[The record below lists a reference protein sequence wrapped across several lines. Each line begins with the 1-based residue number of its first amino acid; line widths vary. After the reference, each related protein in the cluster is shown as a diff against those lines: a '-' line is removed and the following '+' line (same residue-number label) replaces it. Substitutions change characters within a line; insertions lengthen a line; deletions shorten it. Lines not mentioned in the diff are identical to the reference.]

1 MTTDSMGAGGRVRPG
16 GVTFVVVL
24 AYIVSIFTILDGLFV
39 AIGADEVKNQ
49 IKAGASKNE
58 ILWAGIVMMAVGVIG
73 VLLTGAL
80 SRGSRV
86 VRILFTIW
94 IAFQIA
100 GGLSAMISYQGE
112 ERLTGVVPF
121 VLGIVVLYLLFN
133 EKASD
138 YFAKE

>member
-1 MTTDSMGAGGRVRPG
+1 MTTDAEGMRVRPG
-16 GVTFVVVL
+16 GVTFVAVL

-39 AIGADEVKNQ
+39 ALGADEPLNQ
-49 IKAGASKNE
+49 VKAGASKNE
-58 ILWAGIVMMAVGVIG
+58 LIWAGIVMMAIGVIG

-80 SRGSRV
+80 ARGSRV
-86 VRILFTIW
+86 VRVLFTIW

-133 EKASD
+133 EKAHD
-138 YFAKE
+138 FFAKE

>member
-1 MTTDSMGAGGRVRPG
+1 MTTDSMGMRERPG

-24 AYIVSIFTILDGLFV
+24 AYLVSIFTIIDGFFV
-39 AIGADEVKNQ
+39 VLGADEVKNQ
-49 IKAGASKNE
+49 FKSGASKNE
-58 ILWAGIVMMAVGVIG
+58 LVWAGIVMMAVGVIG

-133 EKASD
+133 EKAHD

>member
-1 MTTDSMGAGGRVRPG
+1 MTTDPMGTRERPG

-24 AYIVSIFTILDGLFV
+24 AYLVSIFTIIDGFFV
-39 AIGADEVKNQ
+39 TIGADELKNQ
-49 IKAGASKNE
+49 LKAGASKNE
-58 ILWAGIVMMAVGVIG
+58 LIWAGIVMMAVGVIG

-133 EKASD
+133 EKAHD

>member
-1 MTTDSMGAGGRVRPG
+1 
-16 GVTFVVVL
+16 VTFVVVL
-24 AYIVSIFTILDGLFV
+24 AYIVSIFTIIDGLFV
-39 AIGADEVKNQ
+39 ALGADERLNQ
-49 IKAGASKNE
+49 VKAGASKNE
-58 ILWAGIVMMAVGVIG
+58 LIWAGIVMMAVGVIG

-133 EKASD
+133 EKADD

>member
-1 MTTDSMGAGGRVRPG
+1 MTTETEGRVRPG

-24 AYIVSIFTILDGLFV
+24 AYIVSIFTVIDGFFV
-39 AIGADEVKNQ
+39 AIGADELANQ
-49 IKAGASKNE
+49 LKAGASKDE
-58 ILWAGIVMMAVGVIG
+58 LLWAGIVMMAVGVIG

-100 GGLSAMISYQGE
+100 GGLSAMVSYRGE
-112 ERLTGVVPF
+112 ERLVGVVPF
-121 VLGIVVLYLLFN
+121 VFGIVVLFLLFN
-133 EKASD
+133 EKAHD
-138 YFAKE
+138 FFEKD

>member
-1 MTTDSMGAGGRVRPG
+1 MTMDTEGRVRPG

-24 AYIVSIFTILDGLFV
+24 AYLVSIFTIIDGFFV
-39 AIGADEVKNQ
+39 AIGADEVRNQ
-49 IKAGASKNE
+49 LKAGASE
-58 ILWAGIVMMAVGVIG
+58 DQLLCAGIVMMAVGVIG

-112 ERLTGVVPF
+112 ERLVGVVPF

-133 EKASD
+133 EKAHD

>member
-1 MTTDSMGAGGRVRPG
+1 MTTDSMGTGERVRPG

-24 AYIVSIFTILDGLFV
+24 AYIVAIFTVINGFFVVLD
-39 AIGADEVKNQ
+39 ADTLSLQ
-49 IKAGASKNE
+49 IKTGSSKDE
-58 ILWAGIVMMAVGVIG
+58 LIWAGIVTMALGVIG
-73 VLLTGAL
+73 ILLTGAL
-80 SRGSRV
+80 ARGSRV

-100 GGLSAMISYQGE
+100 GGLNAMISYNGE
-112 ERLTGVVPF
+112 ERFTGVVPF

-133 EKASD
+133 EKAHD

>member
-1 MTTDSMGAGGRVRPG
+1 MTTDTQGTGERVRPG

-24 AYIVSIFTILDGLFV
+24 AYLVSIFTVLDGFFV
-39 AIGADEVKNQ
+39 AIGSDEVLNQ
-49 IKAGASKNE
+49 VKAGASKDE
-58 ILWAGIVMMAVGVIG
+58 LLWAGIVMMAVGVIG
-73 VLLTGAL
+73 ILLTGAL

-100 GGLSAMISYQGE
+100 GGLSAMISYRGE

-133 EKASD
+133 EKAHD

>member
-1 MTTDSMGAGGRVRPG
+1 MTMDTEGRIRPG

-24 AYIVSIFTILDGLFV
+24 AYIVSIATIINGLFI
-39 AIGADEVKNQ
+39 AIGADEPLNQ
-49 IKAGASKNE
+49 LKAGSSE
-58 ILWAGIVMMAVGVIG
+58 DELLWAGIVTMVVGVIG

-80 SRGSRV
+80 GRGSRV

-94 IAFQIA
+94 IALQIA
-100 GGLSAMISYQGE
+100 AGLSAMISYRGE

-133 EKASD
+133 EKAHD

>member
-1 MTTDSMGAGGRVRPG
+1 MTTDMQTGARVRPG

-24 AYIVSIFTILDGLFV
+24 AYIVSIFTILDVLFV
-39 AIGADEVKNQ
+39 AIGADEVANQ
-49 IKAGASKNE
+49 LKAGSSKDE
-58 ILWAGIVMMAVGVIG
+58 LMWAGIVMMIVGVIG

-100 GGLSAMISYQGE
+100 AGLSAMISYRGE

-133 EKASD
+133 EKAHD

>member
-1 MTTDSMGAGGRVRPG
+1 MTTDSMGTRERPG

-24 AYIVSIFTILDGLFV
+24 AYLVSIFTVIDGFFV
-39 AIGADEVKNQ
+39 TIGADELLNQ
-49 IKAGASKNE
+49 AKAGMSE
-58 ILWAGIVMMAVGVIG
+58 DELMWAGIVMMAVGVIG

-80 SRGSRV
+80 ARGSRV

-100 GGLSAMISYQGE
+100 GGLSAMLSYRGE
-112 ERLTGVVPF
+112 ERLVGVVPF
-121 VLGIVVLYLLFN
+121 VLGIIVLYLLFN
-133 EKASD
+133 EKAHD